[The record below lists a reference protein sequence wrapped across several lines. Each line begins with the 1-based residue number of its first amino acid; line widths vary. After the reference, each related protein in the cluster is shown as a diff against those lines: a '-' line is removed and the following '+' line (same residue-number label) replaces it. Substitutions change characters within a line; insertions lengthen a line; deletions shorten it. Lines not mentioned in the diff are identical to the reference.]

1 MTHTTLGGRSAGTDA
16 STIVFAIDETPGERC
31 PNRAI
36 IADITRDD
44 AWVAADSGE
53 TAVLAEWR

>member
-1 MTHTTLGGRSAGTDA
+1 MTDSVFDQRNESDPE
-16 STIVFAIDETPGERC
+16 IWFAIDETPDERC

-44 AWVAADSGE
+44 AWLAADLPDALSIE
-53 TAVLAEWR
+53 EWR